1 MIWRSAIFSHPSFR
15 GALLATLHFGSPGV
29 QLPHWAPK
37 KRHGKCCGLVSASVA
52 ICPSRRSAACGP
64 EGESA
69 PMGVKSRQLR
79 PWRLET
85 GQQRT
90 NSSDLHSSNSA
101 TCFCC
106 IILFSYLCYSDWF
119 LNRELILILRTRRI
133 WKILCV
139 VIVLLRWCS
148 KLRKI
153 SYFGGEAGD
162 PQKVSKSPCFFG
174 EMKLQQVPIQHT
186 INFRL
191 QHSLV
196 PQILLT
202 AFYHSRFNVN
212 DEHRALLELLEY
224 QVIICFREDWS
235 LRAFAKDVCSL
246 LVAGI
251 VIWIASLSKL
261 TW

>member
-1 MIWRSAIFSHPSFR
+1 MEIWIFSHPSFR

-29 QLPHWAPK
+29 QLPRWAPQ

-52 ICPSRRSAACGP
+52 VCPSRRSAACGP
-64 EGESA
+64 EGES
-69 PMGVKSRQLR
+69 GLDGCQVGGTRQLR

-106 IILFSYLCYSDWF
+106 ILFSYLCYSDWF

-153 SYFGGEAGD
+153 SYFGGEAAD
-162 PQKVSKSPCFFG
+162 PQQVGF
-174 EMKLQQVPIQHT
+174 LQIQQALIQHT
-186 INFRL
+186 INSGSTLFGTW
-191 QHSLV
+191 
-196 PQILLT
+196 ILFSCEWFGERCWNSWNT
-202 AFYHSRFNVN
+202 RCYV
-212 DEHRALLELLEY
+212 LLKIGASEL
-224 QVIICFREDWS
+224 
-235 LRAFAKDVCSL
+235 
-246 LVAGI
+246 
-251 VIWIASLSKL
+251 
-261 TW
+261 